1 MIGDM
6 MHLVGTAVKGVAEVG
21 TGKPYNRGM
30 KRGKY
35 ELKKRAERQEETR
48 LKIARATL
56 ELHESVGPSLTT
68 RSAIAQR
75 AGVTRPTVYS
85 HFPDER
91 SLNKACTSLD
101 RSENPLPDPGRW
113 EQISDPEERLRS
125 ALGDLY
131 SYFRRRERLWANI
144 LRDQELLY
152 STGDPE
158 ALEMA
163 AEVMGPILSHWDRM
177 KETIASG
184 WGPSEGIPRVLLG
197 AVGVALDFQAWR
209 AMVRT
214 QGMSDEQAIELMVGM
229 VRCTADVAGPE

>member
-1 MIGDM
+1 
-6 MHLVGTAVKGVAEVG
+6 
-21 TGKPYNRGM
+21 M

-35 ELKKRAERQEETR
+35 ELKKRAERQEQTR
-48 LKIARATL
+48 LRIARATL

-85 HFPDER
+85 HFPDDL

-101 RSENPLPDPGRW
+101 RSENPLPDPDRW
-113 EQISDPEERLRS
+113 EEISDPEERLRS

-152 STGDPE
+152 SNGDPE

-163 AEVMGPILSHWDRM
+163 AEIMGPFLSHWDRM

-197 AVGVALDFQAWR
+197 ALGFALDFQAWR

-229 VRCTADVAGPE
+229 VRCMADGAGPA